1 MAIQQNSITFCELSS
16 MSYSGRNIKSA
27 LLNHLC
33 LSESVPWSQVYHMS
47 FLHGYH
53 PSFGPWSSDYFL
65 CVEVYPMDYYSNKG
79 GPWAN
84 YGTHSGHGGAGEVKS
99 SLGGEK
105 EDGKDM

>member
-1 MAIQQNSITFCELSS
+1 
-16 MSYSGRNIKSA
+16 
-27 LLNHLC
+27 
-33 LSESVPWSQVYHMS
+33 
-47 FLHGYH
+47 
-53 PSFGPWSSDYFL
+53 
-65 CVEVYPMDYYSNKG
+65 MDYYSNKG